1 MSSKQIFFLLT
12 IVKNLVE
19 MLEGEISV
27 HSELGKGSIFNLS
40 IPVEKGECEEQKAP
54 INAKP
59 EQLFGQ
65 GLKVLLV
72 EDNHTNAFILKAFC
86 QKYQMSVE
94 WVQDGTQ

>member
-1 MSSKQIFFLLT
+1 M
-12 IVKNLVE
+12 KNLVE

-27 HSELGKGSIFNLS
+27 QSELCKGSTFYLS
-40 IPVEKGECEEQKAP
+40 IPVEKGECEEQKTP
-54 INAKP
+54 TNPKP

-94 WVQDGTQ
+94 W